1 MSPKQLFIF
10 VEGANDERF
19 FERVV
24 KPKLQQRYNVII
36 IHTYAERKDKYKRI
50 NAFLQSIASL
60 KAEYI
65 FVTDIDNSPCI
76 TAKKEE
82 IRNRIR
88 DIDANRILVV
98 VKEIESWY
106 FAGLD
111 NIRSKKLKIRRNF
124 ENTNNLTKEQFKA
137 LIPKSFDS
145 EIDFMIEILNLFSIE
160 IAKNKN
166 DSFKYFLEK
175 FNIQA

>member
-24 KPKLQQRYNVII
+24 KPKLKQRYNIII
-36 IHTYAERKDKYKRI
+36 IHTYAEKKNKYKKI

-65 FVTDIDNSPCI
+65 FVTDINNSPCI

-82 IRNRIR
+82 IRHRIG

-98 VKEIESWY
+98 VREIESWY
-106 FAGLD
+106 LAGLD
-111 NIRSKKLKIRRNF
+111 NIRSKKLKIRRIF

-137 LIPKSFDS
+137 IIPKSFDS

>member
-10 VEGANDERF
+10 VEGTNDERF

-24 KPKLQQRYNVII
+24 KPKLQQSYKVIF
-36 IHTYAERKDKYKRI
+36 IHTYAERKDKYKKI
-50 NAFLQSIASL
+50 NDFLQSIASL

-88 DIDANRILVV
+88 YIDANRILVV

-111 NIRSKKLKIRRNF
+111 NIRSKKLKIRRIF

>member
-10 VEGANDERF
+10 VEGANNERF

-65 FVTDIDNSPCI
+65 FVTDINNSPCF
-76 TAKKEE
+76 TAKKDE
-82 IRNRIR
+82 IRNKL
-88 DIDANRILVV
+88 AILTQ
-98 VKEIESWY
+98 IEFW
-106 FAGLD
+106 L
-111 NIRSKKLKIRRNF
+111 
-124 ENTNNLTKEQFKA
+124 
-137 LIPKSFDS
+137 
-145 EIDFMIEILNLFSIE
+145 LFR
-160 IAKNKN
+160 K
-166 DSFKYFLEK
+166 
-175 FNIQA
+175 

>member
-1 MSPKQLFIF
+1 MIYMYKIFWSCNNEPQTAVFF
-10 VEGANDERF
+10 VERANDERF

-24 KPKLQQRYNVII
+24 KPKLQQSYKVII
-36 IHTYAERKDKYKRI
+36 IHTYVERTDKYKRI

-65 FVTDIDNSPCI
+65 FVTDINNSPCF

-82 IRNRIR
+82 IRNKIGE
-88 DIDANRILVV
+88 IDANRILVV

-145 EIDFMIEILNLFSIE
+145 
-160 IAKNKN
+160 
-166 DSFKYFLEK
+166 
-175 FNIQA
+175 